1 MTIKKT
7 LITSLT
13 LGALA
18 STPVLAD
25 SWQGKTKDA
34 WLDGKVETAIMLN
47 GELNNFDIDTDVNQG
62 KVTLEGTVSSDIE
75 KDLAGQLAS
84 NVDGVTSVENN
95 LHVEGSY
102 RSKLEKTSNDFAR
115 KWNDLSTTA
124 AINMKFAANDDI
136 AATKINVDTHRGVVT
151 LRGTVKSEA
160 AHDLAIEIAK
170 SFDHVSEVEDKLDV
184 TNS

>member
-47 GELNNFDIDTDVNQG
+47 GELNNFDIDTDVDQG
-62 KVTLEGTVSSDIE
+62 KVTL
-75 KDLAGQLAS
+75 
-84 NVDGVTSVENN
+84 
-95 LHVEGSY
+95 
-102 RSKLEKTSNDFAR
+102 
-115 KWNDLSTTA
+115 
-124 AINMKFAANDDI
+124 
-136 AATKINVDTHRGVVT
+136 
-151 LRGTVKSEA
+151 
-160 AHDLAIEIAK
+160 
-170 SFDHVSEVEDKLDV
+170 
-184 TNS
+184 